1 MAKNDLYIQFE
12 KPMTLEEYSSE
23 EGQKRRSDA
32 IKLHRELHAAED
44 KKQERA
50 AAQRADAA
58 KRRSE
63 VSDRIRAAFQKKT
76 EQERG
81 ENEYER

>member
-1 MAKNDLYIQFE
+1 MSKNDMYIQFE

-23 EGQKRRSDA
+23 EGQTRMRNA
-32 IKLHRELHAAED
+32 INVHRELHKAED

-50 AAQRADAA
+50 AAQRSEAA
-58 KRRSE
+58 N
-63 VSDRIRAAFQKKT
+63 RIRAAFQKMAGRD
-76 EQERG
+76 RG

>member
-1 MAKNDLYIQFE
+1 MSKNDMYIQFE

-23 EGQKRRSDA
+23 EGQTRMRNA
-32 IKLHRELHAAED
+32 INVHRELHKAED

-50 AAQRADAA
+50 AAQ
-58 KRRSE
+58 RSE
-63 VSDRIRAAFQKKT
+63 VSDRIRAAFQKMAGR
-76 EQERG
+76 ERG